1 MFIFKVRGKANDE
14 TRKPLTG
21 CLPSSEGQLRP
32 ECCLQIRMIEREIKL
47 KINIGIILSKRA

>member
-21 CLPSSEGQLRP
+21 CLPGSEGQLRP

-47 KINIGIILSKRA
+47 KIIIYSKRA